1 MSPMNRLHSGSDTT
15 LFNLQAMACLLIGL
29 CIADVARL
37 NGITSPTLGSAA
49 LLINGAICVSIALH
63 FFPRLIGLGAGSLSL
78 HALLGGLLLVLFK
91 QHRLDAPALAT
102 LGSTTSPGLIY
113 EALAIGALGVTA
125 AWLHWRGLLR
135 WRATL
140 GFLFTSLA
148 YQLLTK
154 SPEPNA
160 VIMHGIALA
169 LMPHLFA
176 TLQTTPAHPRGT
188 WLLGAVGGLSY
199 TLLCAVYSPLFAL
212 CIATLVGGLAR
223 PMILLVTRTRLL
235 VFGATASTLLAA
247 IATIGIAAHG
257 LTPLTLTLP
266 VLVLL
271 AGLSLSSVIAALYTR
286 LIKPRQWRHSR
297 DRLQAQHEALAARGE
312 VVLRA
317 RVTGA
322 LHRTPEKE

>member
-188 WLLGAVGGLSY
+188 WLLGAVGGLYRHSCRRSC
-199 TLLCAVYSPLFAL
+199 TADDLTGDKDASASFWRHCQHTA
-212 CIATLVGGLAR
+212 CGDHDNRDRGTR
-223 PMILLVTRTRLL
+223 PYASDANPSCSRVTRR
-235 VFGATASTLLAA
+235 
-247 IATIGIAAHG
+247 
-257 LTPLTLTLP
+257 TLTEL
-266 VLVLL
+266 
-271 AGLSLSSVIAALYTR
+271 
-286 LIKPRQWRHSR
+286 RHR
-297 DRLQAQHEALAARGE
+297 C
-312 VVLRA
+312 
-317 RVTGA
+317 A
-322 LHRTPEKE
+322 LHTPH